1 MKLDQYIIL
10 NSFDIYTARKGLDMH
25 KAMRDLNIVS
35 EFRLA
40 SAHRVS
46 GIKRYGLG
54 TTEALRDY
62 LIKAESDHDI
72 SEEHKAQFI
81 ENQKAMRAQK
91 AAKAQAQKQAQA
103 QAQKQAQA
111 QISVKDSPDD
121 EIPADLT
128 WDKIIN
134 DMLGIDLDDED

>member
-10 NSFDIYTARKGLDMH
+10 NSFDLYTARKGLDMH
-25 KAMRDLNIVS
+25 KSMRDLNIVS

-40 SAHRVS
+40 LTHRVP
-46 GIKRYGLG
+46 GIKRYDLG

-62 LIKAESDHDI
+62 LIEAENDHSI

-81 ENQKAMRAQK
+81 EDQKAMCTQK
-91 AAKAQAQKQAQA
+91 AAKAQAQKQAN
-103 QAQKQAQA
+103 A
-111 QISVKDSPDD
+111 QIPVKDSPDD

-128 WDKIIN
+128 WDKIIK

>member
-40 SAHRVS
+40 LANRVP

-62 LIKAESDHDI
+62 LIEAESDHDI

-81 ENQKAMRAQK
+81 EDQKAMRTHK
-91 AAKAQAQKQAQA
+91 AAKAQAQKQA
-103 QAQKQAQA
+103 KA
-111 QISVKDSPDD
+111 QIPVKDSPDD
-121 EIPADLT
+121 EIPEDIT
-128 WDKIIN
+128 WDKIIK

>member
-40 SAHRVS
+40 LAHRVS

-103 QAQKQAQA
+103 Q
-111 QISVKDSPDD
+111 IPVKDSPDD

>member
-40 SAHRVS
+40 LAHRVS

-91 AAKAQAQKQAQA
+91 AAKV

-111 QISVKDSPDD
+111 QIPVKDSPDD

>member
-25 KAMRDLNIVS
+25 KSMRDLNIVS

-40 SAHRVS
+40 LTHRVP

-62 LIKAESDHDI
+62 LIEAENDHSI

-81 ENQKAMRAQK
+81 EDQKAMRTQK
-91 AAKAQAQKQAQA
+91 A
-103 QAQKQAQA
+103 AQA
-111 QISVKDSPDD
+111 QIPVKDSPDD

-128 WDKIIN
+128 WDKIIK

>member
-1 MKLDQYIIL
+1 
-10 NSFDIYTARKGLDMH
+10 MH
-25 KAMRDLNIVS
+25 KSMRDLNIVS

-40 SAHRVS
+40 LTHRVP

-62 LIKAESDHDI
+62 LIEAENDHSI

-81 ENQKAMRAQK
+81 EDQK

-103 QAQKQAQA
+103 Q
-111 QISVKDSPDD
+111 IPVKDSPDD

-128 WDKIIN
+128 WDKIIK
-134 DMLGIDLDDED
+134 DMFGIDLDDED